1 MSISMYTASIPLFKQ
16 MLNSLNAVLAK
27 AETHAAE
34 RKIDPDALLHARL
47 FPDMFSLMR
56 QVQIATDFAKGVSA
70 RLAGVD
76 IPEHEDNEKTFADL
90 QARVT
95 KTLTFIDGLS
105 ATQIDGSETREIVL
119 RPGTPKE
126 KKLNGQAYLIHYALP
141 QFFFHVTTA
150 YAILRHNGIEVGK
163 RDYIGSY

>member
-105 ATQIDGSETREIVL
+105 ATQIDGSETREIIL